1 MKPIFPCSNGAPIG
15 RQSQILSAGGP
26 RQTGFLR
33 TIGPDETFCRLASFA
48 KMELSSLDNRVAPQ
62 VVFHQI

>member
-15 RQSQILSAGGP
+15 RQSHILSAGGP
-26 RQTGFLR
+26 VRLVFLR

-48 KMELSSLDNRVAPQ
+48 KMEFSSLDNRVAPQ
-62 VVFHQI
+62 VAFHQI